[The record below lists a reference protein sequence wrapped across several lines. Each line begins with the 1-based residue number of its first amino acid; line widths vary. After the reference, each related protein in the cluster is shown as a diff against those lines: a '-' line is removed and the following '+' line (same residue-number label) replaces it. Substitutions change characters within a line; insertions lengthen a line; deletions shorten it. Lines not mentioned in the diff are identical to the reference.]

1 MNNEKIENDLTASK
15 LLDRLIEA
23 QRTIDSLTAERDEYA
38 DALGAKKDFAE
49 MVAPLK
55 WHEVEGGIQ
64 SETKFF
70 RFYASNEAMVG
81 KHWLTIRYSE
91 NDAKIVRYRTFKSQ
105 REAMEYAD
113 EWRINLARDL
123 TGIPTAE

>member
-23 QRTIDSLTAERDEYA
+23 ELTIDRLSTERDEYA

-55 WHEVEGGIQ
+55 WHEVEGGIL
-64 SETKFF
+64 SETEYF
-70 RFYASNEAMVG
+70 RFYASNEAIAG
-81 KHWLTIRYSE
+81 KYWLTIRYSE
-91 NDAKIVRYRTFKSQ
+91 NDAKIVRYPIFKTQ
-105 REAMEYAD
+105 REAMEYAED
-113 EWRINLARDL
+113 WCANIVRSLMLNCDAK
-123 TGIPTAE
+123 